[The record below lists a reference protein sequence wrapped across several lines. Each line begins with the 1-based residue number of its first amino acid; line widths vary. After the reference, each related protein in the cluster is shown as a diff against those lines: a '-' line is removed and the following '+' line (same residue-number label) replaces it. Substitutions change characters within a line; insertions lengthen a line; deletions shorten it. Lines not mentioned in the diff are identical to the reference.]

1 VKSVV
6 TSLAFQVGHLMGL
19 DAEDRVANR
28 TWLHAIKFFVN
39 ILFPY
44 KQRIENAAIL
54 VVEHEHNL

>member
-1 VKSVV
+1 M

-28 TWLHAIKFFVN
+28 TWLNTIKFFVD
-39 ILFPY
+39 ILFPQ
-44 KQRIENAAIL
+44 KQRIKNAAIL